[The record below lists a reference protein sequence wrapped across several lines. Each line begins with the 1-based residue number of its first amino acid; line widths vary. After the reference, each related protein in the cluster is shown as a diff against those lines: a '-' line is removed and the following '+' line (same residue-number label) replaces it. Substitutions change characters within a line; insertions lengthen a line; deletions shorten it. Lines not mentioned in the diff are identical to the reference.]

1 MPQQIEKTAIGK
13 AAIVTA
19 AGDPDRRSRTAR
31 PFWLPASGFYMLAI
45 AASGGTFFLVWGI
58 LHDGR
63 DETPWIGAGLAASIV
78 LGSAVFLREIIL
90 RNARER
96 QVIEQRML
104 DRTLRG
110 VRAAH
115 PGVGT
120 AHKITLEQNA
130 QMLRHIEKKSEA
142 ARMFGKLPEGH
153 REVFDLC
160 DEYLAAISRELP
172 NVAIGS
178 PRIAAFKNGE
188 RVVREVHRFHM
199 MQWAEIESRALSLES
214 SKRVKVAEKIESA
227 GRAVD
232 IVDAALSHYPDE
244 PALIESRT
252 VLAEVISS
260 LEVSSLV
267 EKAERAEKRSNLK
280 RALVHYR
287 HALGLVQTGFAGTE
301 DDRAPY
307 ERITREIA
315 RLESMLEG
323 PTSETEVRDV

>member
-1 MPQQIEKTAIGK
+1 MPQQNEKTAIGRAVIG
-13 AAIVTA
+13 AASGGRDRQGRA
-19 AGDPDRRSRTAR
+19 AK

-63 DETPWIGAGLAASIV
+63 DETPWIGAGIAASVV
-78 LGSAVFLREIIL
+78 LGSAVFLREIVL

-96 QVIEQRML
+96 HVIEQRML

-110 VRAAH
+110 VRAAKS
-115 PGVGT
+115 GSS
-120 AHKITLEQNA
+120 AADKITLEQNA
-130 QMLRHIEKKSEA
+130 RMLRHIEKKSEA

-188 RVVREVHRFHM
+188 RVAREVHRFHM

-214 SKRVKVAEKIESA
+214 SKRAKVADKIESA
-227 GRAVD
+227 GRAADV
-232 IVDAALSHYPDE
+232 VEAALSHYPDE
-244 PALIESRT
+244 PALIESRK

-267 EKAERAEKRSNLK
+267 EKAERAEKRNNLK

-287 HALGLVQTGFAGTE
+287 HALEMVETGFGGTD

-307 ERITREIA
+307 ERIQQEIE
-315 RLESMLEG
+315 RLELMLEG
-323 PTSETEVRDV
+323 PTTGDEVHDV